1 MGYYKKENPLSI
13 LASDRQMTIRM
24 EKLWLPVNKARKN
37 RIAQMEQ
44 EFLFQ
49 PIETVKVEYLRR
61 PSVCSGKF
69 SVEPRIQFA
78 FKPAEPEILPKWKAP
93 LDF

>member
-1 MGYYKKENPLSI
+1 
-13 LASDRQMTIRM
+13 M
-24 EKLWLPVNKARKN
+24 EL
-37 RIAQMEQ
+37 

-69 SVEPRIQFA
+69 SVEPRIPFA